1 MSTVSVS
8 DRPFRAPRRG
18 AGSLKALAA
27 NQRNLLG
34 ASLLGFVIIVTLVG
48 FLWTPYPPD
57 GINVLAAN
65 LSPSRNHFAG
75 TDELGRDIF
84 SRIVVGARVSLEIS
98 VGAAL
103 GALIVGSTIGF
114 LAGYIGGVVDLV
126 LSRIVDMLLAIPALA
141 TALGI
146 VAILGPSASS
156 VAIALASAY
165 TPSFARVIRSNVVAA
180 RDRPYVEAS
189 RGLGVSTMEVLRKD
203 VLPNVAP
210 IIAVQATMSLA
221 WGVVDEAALGFLGL
235 GVQPP
240 QPSWGSLL
248 TEGREYLYQV
258 PWLPISAG
266 IAVVITVL
274 GFNLFGDGLRDI
286 FDPRTSRG

>member
-1 MSTVSVS
+1 
-8 DRPFRAPRRG
+8 
-18 AGSLKALAA
+18 
-27 NQRNLLG
+27 
-34 ASLLGFVIIVTLVG
+34 
-48 FLWTPYPPD
+48 
-57 GINVLAAN
+57 
-65 LSPSRNHFAG
+65 LSHLAG

-84 SRIVVGARVSLEIS
+84 SRIMVGARVSLEIS
-98 VGAAL
+98 AAATL
-103 GALIVGSTIGF
+103 GALLAGSTVGF
-114 LAGYIGGVVDLV
+114 LAGYFGGLLDLV
-126 LSRIVDMLLAIPALA
+126 LSRVNDMLLAIPAIA
-141 TALGI
+141 IALGI
-146 VAILGPSASS
+146 VAILGPSGTS

-165 TPSFARVIRSNVVAA
+165 TPTFARVIRSNVVAA

-189 RGLGVSTMEVLRKD
+189 RGLGVSTLEVLRKD

-210 IIAVQATMSLA
+210 IIAVQVTTTLA
-221 WGVVDEAALGFLGL
+221 WGIIDEAALGFLGL

-266 IAVVITVL
+266 AAVVVAVL

-286 FDPRTSRG
+286 FDPRASGG

>member
-1 MSTVSVS
+1 MSSVAAS
-8 DRPFRAPRRG
+8 ERTFPAPRRG
-18 AGSLKALAA
+18 MGPLKVLVA
-27 NQRNLLG
+27 NQRALLG
-34 ASLLGFVIIVTLVG
+34 VTLIGLVLIVTLVG
-48 FLWTPYPPD
+48 LAWTPYPAD
-57 GINVLAAN
+57 AINVVSAN
-65 LSPSRNHFAG
+65 LSPSWTHLAG

-84 SRIVVGARVSLEIS
+84 SRIVVGARVSLE
-98 VGAAL
+98 VAAGAAF

-114 LAGYIGGVVDLV
+114 LAGYIGGLVDLV
-126 LSRIVDMLLAIPALA
+126 MSRVVDMLLAIPALA

-146 VAILGPSASS
+146 VAILGASGTS

-165 TPSFARVIRSNVVAA
+165 TPTFARVIRSNVVAA
-180 RDRPYVEAS
+180 RNRPYVEAS
-189 RGLGVSTMEVLRKD
+189 RGLGVSTFEVLRKD

-210 IIAVQATMSLA
+210 IMAVQTTTTLA

-240 QPSWGSLL
+240 EPSWGSLL

-266 IAVVITVL
+266 LAVVFAVL
-274 GFNLFGDGLRDI
+274 GFNLFGDGLRDF
-286 FDPRTSRG
+286 FDPRASA